1 MFSTFKTSHKAFI
14 LNLKLSY
21 VKFIYGHFKQYQC
34 STKFN
39 NVFNIQDIPQA
50 FILNLKLSYVKFNVC
65 HFFSLARTA
74 KKLLSVIAVNQAYR
88 NFNVQEIPQAFIL
101 NLKLSRIK
109 FNFCPFF
116 HPRLELL
123 KNNIVIAVNQ
133 AYLDFG
139 QDIVLNQGDHIA
151 VIPPLSGGQSTKR

>member
-1 MFSTFKTSHKAFI
+1 M
-14 LNLKLSY
+14 
-21 VKFIYGHFKQYQC
+21 
-34 STKFN
+34 
-39 NVFNIQDIPQA
+39 
-50 FILNLKLSYVKFNVC
+50 
-65 HFFSLARTA
+65 
-74 KKLLSVIAVNQAYR
+74 SVIAVNQAYR

-151 VIPPLSGGQSTKR
+151 VIPPLSGG